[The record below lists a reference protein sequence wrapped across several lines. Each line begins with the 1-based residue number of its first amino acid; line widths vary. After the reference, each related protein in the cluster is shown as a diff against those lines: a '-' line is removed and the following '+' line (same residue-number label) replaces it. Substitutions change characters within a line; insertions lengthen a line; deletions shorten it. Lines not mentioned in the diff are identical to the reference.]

1 MAETPHQQPA
11 EPVIA
16 TTTAIPVSRLE
27 AVRAAAPRKQ
37 TLLGFQKDE
46 FPMALTRHGR
56 ALELFEHSGA
66 VLRTAFVYLDERR
79 GIDLMHSRHD
89 EVASAITKARGSP
102 FFLLG
107 EEHLRLAGKLAES
120 QAGIDELAA
129 FFNASNGTHEGP
141 EVGEALREGI
151 EFLRRALDE
160 VTAGT
165 VVLVAIL

>member
-1 MAETPHQQPA
+1 
-11 EPVIA
+11 VIA
-16 TTTAIPVSRLE
+16 TTTAIPLSRLE

-46 FPMALTRHGR
+46 FPMALARHGR

-66 VLRTAFVYLDERR
+66 VLRTALAYLDEKR
-79 GIDLMHSRHD
+79 GIDLMHSRH
-89 EVASAITKARGSP
+89 EETASAITKARGSP

-107 EEHLRLAGKLAES
+107 EEHLPLGDALDEVEAGV
-120 QAGIDELAA
+120 DELAA
-129 FFNASNGTHEGP
+129 FFDALNDPSGGP
-141 EVGEALREGI
+141 GVGQAVRDGI

-160 VTAGT
+160 VVPGE

>member
-1 MAETPHQQPA
+1 MSSLP

-16 TTTAIPVSRLE
+16 TTTAIPFSRLE

-46 FPMALTRHGR
+46 FPMALARHGR

-66 VLRTAFVYLDERR
+66 VLRTALAYLDEKR

-89 EVASAITKARGSP
+89 EVATAITKARGSP
-102 FFLLG
+102 FFVLG
-107 EEHLRLAGKLAES
+107 EEHLPLAGKLAEAD
-120 QAGIDELAA
+120 AGVDDLAG
-129 FFNASNGTHEGP
+129 FFNQLNEASEGR
-141 EVGEALREGI
+141 EVGEAVRDGI
-151 EFLRRALDE
+151 QFLRRALDE
-160 VTAGT
+160 VSAGT

>member
-1 MAETPHQQPA
+1 MAETPRPDSP

-16 TTTAIPVSRLE
+16 TTTAIPVSALE
-27 AVRAAAPRKQ
+27 AVRAAAPPKT
-37 TLLGFQKDE
+37 TLLGFKKDE
-46 FPMALTRHGR
+46 FPMALARHGR

-66 VLRTAFVYLDERR
+66 VLRTAFVYLEKR
-79 GIDLMHSRHD
+79 GIDLMHSRH
-89 EVASAITKARGSP
+89 EEMGSAITKARGSP
-102 FFLLG
+102 FFLLA

-120 QAGIDELAA
+120 DAGIDELAA
-129 FFNASNGTHEGP
+129 FFNAVNEAHEGP
-141 EVGEALREGI
+141 EVGEAVRDGI